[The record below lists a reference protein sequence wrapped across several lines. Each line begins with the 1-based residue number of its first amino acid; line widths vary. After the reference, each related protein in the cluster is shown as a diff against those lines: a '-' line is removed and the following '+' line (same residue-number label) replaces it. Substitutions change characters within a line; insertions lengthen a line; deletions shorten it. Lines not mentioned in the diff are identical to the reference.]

1 LSVDCTCGD
10 DGNNFYFSLLRVYD
24 VIAMSHVLQLFTS
37 DFYPTAD
44 RGAEYCGERVCLC
57 VCVCVCVCVC
67 LSVRDRIFELRVRS
81 SILMHATYGHGS
93 ALLWRH
99 SDIYMNEYFIYQHR
113 YNTVKTAK
121 SRTVSTGRKGS
132 KSTYNCPTKP
142 YATYFRFYG

>member
-1 LSVDCTCGD
+1 LSVDCNCGD

-24 VIAMSHVLQLFTS
+24 VIAMSHVLQLFTG

-44 RGAEYCGERVCLC
+44 RGAEYCGERVCL
-57 VCVCVCVCVC
+57 CVCVC

-99 SDIYMNEYFIYQHR
+99 SDINE
-113 YNTVKTAK
+113 
-121 SRTVSTGRKGS
+121 
-132 KSTYNCPTKP
+132 
-142 YATYFRFYG
+142 